1 MDTMDQVMN
10 MEGAPLSRRYYGGQA
25 GRKIGVTFDGCDWLL
40 KYPAAT
46 RRLAGSVPS
55 YTTAPLS
62 EYLGSHIYA
71 ALGIPVHDTRL
82 AVRDGR
88 IVCACRDF
96 VGDGERLVEFAQLMN
111 YMDEDDL
118 PSLSSPDT
126 THGQRIVY
134 LADARAALY
143 RVPELAGTEGA
154 AERFWDM
161 FVTDAFI
168 RNIDRNNTNWGLL
181 DHGRERAFTL
191 APVYDNGN
199 SLGNKK
205 TSTAIGKALDDPGR
219 IRQDAL
225 DVRSCYH
232 DDRGHPIA
240 PFKYMRSGDDDC
252 VQALDRF
259 MQRWDP
265 ARLDDILAAV
275 PARAYGLSVMDEQQR
290 DYHARVLRARYEQ
303 AFTPIWRDTATHIT
317 PFDMAA
323 PWTITPDGATHGP
336 NH

>member
-1 MDTMDQVMN
+1 MY
-10 MEGAPLSRRYYGGQA
+10 GASSGKAWVVKP
-25 GRKIGVTFDGCDWLL
+25 W
-40 KYPAAT
+40 AAT
-46 RRLAGSVPS
+46 
-55 YTTAPLS
+55 
-62 EYLGSHIYA
+62 
-71 ALGIPVHDTRL
+71 
-82 AVRDGR
+82 AV
-88 IVCACRDF
+88 V
-96 VGDGERLVEFAQLMN
+96 
-111 YMDEDDL
+111 
-118 PSLSSPDT
+118 
-126 THGQRIVY
+126 
-134 LADARAALY
+134 Y